1 MRIYIKGDYTKE
13 IPFDYLELAKRM
25 WFESYRDKVLSLS
38 YSGYPEIVEDDDLAI
53 HLKLNKQEYD
63 ERWSEVPI
71 QEEIKY
77 RFYSQID
84 EYLNLDYEDAYV
96 TDFRENGDCLRL
108 ASTHLELL
116 TLDKRAFYIMAIE
129 IATIFNGQISEDD
142 KKTWLTVEE
151 FKKKHQ
157 DILSLTFEEANEM
170 SLEEIQ
176 TIDAIDDPIWE
187 ELDRKR
193 EEYIR
198 IHGEVEFDDDEEDE

>member
-1 MRIYIKGDYTKE
+1 MKLSIKGDYTKE
-13 IPFDYLELAKRM
+13 IPFNYLELAKRM
-25 WFESYRDKVLSLS
+25 WFESYRDKALSLS
-38 YSGYPEIVEDDDLAI
+38 YSGYSEIVEDDDLAI
-53 HLKLNKQEYD
+53 HLKLNKQECD

-71 QEEIKY
+71 QEGIKY

-151 FKKKHQ
+151 FKEKHQ
-157 DILSLTFEEANEM
+157 DILSLTFDEANEI

-176 TIDAIDDPIWE
+176 TIDAIDDPIWK

-193 EEYIR
+193 EEYIK
-198 IHGEVEFDDDEEDE
+198 IHGERVYDDEEDE

>member
-1 MRIYIKGDYTKE
+1 MRLYIKGDYTKE
-13 IPFDYLELAKRM
+13 IPFNYLELAKRM
-25 WFESYRDKVLSLS
+25 WFESYRDKALSLS
-38 YSGYPEIVEDDDLAI
+38 YSGYSEIVEDDDLAI
-53 HLKLNKQEYD
+53 HLKLNKQECD

-71 QEEIKY
+71 QEGIKY

-142 KKTWLTVEE
+142 TKKWLTVEE
-151 FKKKHQ
+151 FKEKHQ
-157 DILSLTFEEANEM
+157 DILSLTFDEANEI

-193 EEYIR
+193 EEYIK
-198 IHGEVEFDDDEEDE
+198 IHGERVYDDEEDE

>member
-1 MRIYIKGDYTKE
+1 MRLYIKGDYTKE
-13 IPFDYLELAKRM
+13 IPFNYLELAKRM
-25 WFESYRDKVLSLS
+25 WFESYRDKALSLS
-38 YSGYPEIVEDDDLAI
+38 YSGYSEIVEDDDLAI
-53 HLKLNKQEYD
+53 HLKLNKQECD

-71 QEEIKY
+71 QEGIKY

-142 KKTWLTVEE
+142 KKKWLTVEE
-151 FKKKHQ
+151 FKRKHE
-157 DILSLTFEEANEM
+157 DILSLTFEEANEL
-170 SLEEIQ
+170 SLTEIQ
-176 TIDAIDDPIWE
+176 TMDVVDDPLWE
-187 ELDRKR
+187 EEATRRK
-193 EEYIR
+193 EYILA
-198 IHGEVEFDDDEEDE
+198 HGGDISDL

>member
-1 MRIYIKGDYTKE
+1 MKLYIKGDYTKE

-25 WFESYRDKVLSLS
+25 WFENYQGESIPLS
-38 YSGYPEIVEDDDLAI
+38 YSGFLQIRDRNDIAI
-53 HLKLNKQEYD
+53 HLKLDKQDYD
-63 ERWSEVPI
+63 ERWLHIPI
-71 QEEIKY
+71 QEGLKY

-142 KKTWLTVEE
+142 KKTWLTIEE
-151 FKKKHQ
+151 FKEKHQ
-157 DILSLTFEEANEM
+157 DILSLTFDKANEM

-193 EEYIR
+193 EEYIK
-198 IHGEVEFDDDEEDE
+198 IHGERVYDDDEDDF

>member
-1 MRIYIKGDYTKE
+1 MKLSIKGDYTKE
-13 IPFDYLELAKRM
+13 IPFNYLELAKRM
-25 WFESYRDKVLSLS
+25 WFESYRDKALSLS
-38 YSGYPEIVEDDDLAI
+38 YSGYSEIVEDDDLAI
-53 HLKLNKQEYD
+53 HLKLNKQECD
-63 ERWSEVPI
+63 ERWSAVPI
-71 QEEIKY
+71 QEGIKY

-151 FKKKHQ
+151 FKEKHQ
-157 DILSLTFEEANEM
+157 DILSLTFDEANEI

-176 TIDAIDDPIWE
+176 TINAIDDPIWE

-193 EEYIR
+193 EEYIK
-198 IHGEVEFDDDEEDE
+198 IHGERVYDDEDDE